1 MSEIITN
8 AMIIDEKDTVAV
20 AIEPVKAGQTAAW
33 LDKNGG
39 LWEVTAVTDIP
50 IYHKF
55 AIRDMQRES
64 RLSSM
69 GNISGWL
76 PGISRQ
82 ANTYIRTMLRTT
94 GNNYKRGLT
103 QWIRKQ

>member
-20 AIEPVKAGQTAAW
+20 AIEPVKAGQAAAW
-33 LDKNGG
+33 LDKTGG
-39 LWEVTAVTDIP
+39 LHEVTAVTDIP

-55 AIRDMQRES
+55 AIRDMQKGEPVVK
-64 RLSSM
+64 M

-82 ANTYIRTMLRTT
+82 ESMYIHTMLRTT

-103 QWIRKQ
+103 QWIRK

>member
-20 AIEPVKAGQTAAW
+20 AIEPVKAGQAAAW
-33 LDKNGG
+33 LDKTGG
-39 LWEVTAVTDIP
+39 LHEVTAVTDIP

-55 AIRDMQRES
+55 AIRDMQKEN

-82 ANTYIRTMLRTT
+82 ESMYIHTMLRTT
-94 GNNYKRGLT
+94 GNNYKRG
-103 QWIRKQ
+103 

>member
-20 AIEPVKAGQTAAW
+20 AIEPVKAGQAAAW
-33 LDKNGG
+33 LDKTGG
-39 LWEVTAVTDIP
+39 RLRLSRTYPFTTNSQSGIC
-50 IYHKF
+50 K
-55 AIRDMQRES
+55 REN

-82 ANTYIRTMLRTT
+82 ESMYIHTMLRTT

-103 QWIRKQ
+103 QWIRK

>member
-20 AIEPVKAGQTAAW
+20 AIEPVKAGQAAAW
-33 LDKNGG
+33 LDKTGG
-39 LWEVTAVTDIP
+39 LHEVTAVTDIP

-55 AIRDMQRES
+55 AIRDMQKGEPVVKYGEHIGLAAR
-64 RLSSM
+64 
-69 GNISGWL
+69 
-76 PGISRQ
+76 ISRQ
-82 ANTYIRTMLRTT
+82 ESMYIHTMLRTT

-103 QWIRKQ
+103 QWIRK

>member
-20 AIEPVKAGQTAAW
+20 AIEPVKAGRPRRGW
-33 LDKNGG
+33 
-39 LWEVTAVTDIP
+39 
-50 IYHKF
+50 
-55 AIRDMQRES
+55 IRPAGSMRLRLSRTYPFTTNSQSGICKREN

-82 ANTYIRTMLRTT
+82 ESMYIHTMLRTT

-103 QWIRKQ
+103 QWIRK